1 MKVDL
6 NSTTWEAVRTS
17 IETAIGKAQTKLE
30 QPLSIDETNIERGKI
45 IALRDLLKLG
55 APNKLPTMTGEV
67 SGY

>member
-6 NSTTWEAVRTS
+6 NSATWEVVRTS
-17 IETAIGKAQTKLE
+17 IEAAITKAQTKLE

-45 IALRDLLKLG
+45 IALREVLKLG
-55 APNKLPTMTGEV
+55 APARPPMMTGEV